1 MANSFL
7 SSWKKYTIYKW
18 KHEQKHYTDHSL
30 VFGKQKKKKSETLF
44 SPQSH
49 KPWLQDFKK

>member
-30 VFGKQKKKKSETLF
+30 VFGKQKKKKIWNIILTTKS
-44 SPQSH
+44 
-49 KPWLQDFKK
+49 